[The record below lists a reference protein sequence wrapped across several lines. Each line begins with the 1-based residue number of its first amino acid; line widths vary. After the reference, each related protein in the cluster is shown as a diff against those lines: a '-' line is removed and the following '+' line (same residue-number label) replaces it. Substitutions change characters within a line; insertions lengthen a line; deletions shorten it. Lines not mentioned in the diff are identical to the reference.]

1 MKPFQ
6 FRSPDEWRAVLLALP
21 DPSFFELLR
30 GVFGNIKTPFNKQRL
45 MADLGAFLTR
55 VEIQDAVRAYFDAE
69 DHRIIAAVGALD
81 EPEPEDLERFFA
93 GEYTPLELHT
103 LLLNLEERLILYRF
117 SDDGKRRLAL
127 NPLLAPVLAPLVADK
142 ALLFP
147 SEAAPPSA
155 LEAAPLDG
163 PAAPRRV
170 DDRILAA
177 LLAFM
182 NGAGDF
188 FKAEGGV
195 RKKVLEEGAA
205 VFPATPWETLIG
217 GLEAAGLAARGEG
230 RLTPDAGR
238 LAAFQRLS
246 FRERLEY
253 WAAGIYTCLQD
264 VRHFQPLRIQALAR
278 FIRQFT
284 AAAAPGRRYPLKT
297 LRRLASI
304 VEREAASATAYPQ
317 DRTVAPGIAAGEF
330 ERFLEALEITGLLR
344 LSGPGRWIR
353 GDDSAPREASGP
365 VIAMDS
371 PFSCILFPEIPCADA
386 LLLASFCSAREAATV
401 VRFEITRE
409 SAVRGFNQGLTAQGI
424 LENLERLSG
433 GPADQNLAWTLK
445 DWGDR
450 YAAVSLHQGT
460 VLILSEDRRYL
471 ARAEPLASLV
481 SAVLGPGIYL
491 LSVPDREAAAHALG
505 KAGIDIIAR
514 PITAPPRS
522 IGLSAS
528 PYPPARLNRFQSA
541 AAEDRSFTEGAGP
554 ALSEEPEP
562 AGGHAEAYKERFRSA
577 LGKLMLSKP
586 EQDELAGRI
595 DRRIILSESQLS
607 GGAARSEKM
616 EAKNL
621 DYVGKIAL
629 AKQAIALKSYVEIL
643 AFNGGGDLARIFG
656 VPEGLEKLNG
666 ETILALKPLSGAAFP
681 EDQAGAKGRDASSGA
696 KAAGETLK
704 LPLGK
709 IHLLRRIR
717 QSIFDG

>member
-21 DPSFFELLR
+21 DHSFFELLR

-45 MADLGAFLTR
+45 MADLGAFLSR
-55 VEIQDAVRAYFDAE
+55 VEIQDTIRVYFDAE

-81 EPEPEDLERFFA
+81 EPGTEDLERFFA

-127 NPLLAPVLAPLVADK
+127 NPLLAPVLAPLIADR

-147 SEAAPPSA
+147 SEAAPPAA

-163 PAAPRRV
+163 PAALRRV

-182 NGAGDF
+182 SGAGDF

-205 VFPATPWETLIG
+205 VFLSAPWETLIG
-217 GLEAAGLAARGEG
+217 GLEAAGLAACGEG

-238 LAAFQRLS
+238 LEAFQRLS
-246 FRERLEY
+246 FQERMEY
-253 WAAGIYTCLQD
+253 WAAGIYTYLQG
-264 VRHFQPLRIQALAR
+264 VRHFQPSRIQALAQL
-278 FIRQFT
+278 IRQFT
-284 AAAAPGRRYPLKT
+284 AAAAPGRRYPLTT

-304 VEREAASATAYPQ
+304 VDREAGDQTA
-317 DRTVAPGIAAGEF
+317 APGIEAGEF

-344 LSGPGRWIR
+344 LSGPRRWIR
-353 GDDSAPREASGP
+353 GDDSAPQETSGP

-401 VRFEITRE
+401 VRFEINRE
-409 SAVRGFNQGLTAQGI
+409 SAVRGFNLGLTAQGI
-424 LENLERLSG
+424 LETLERLSR
-433 GPADQNLAWTLK
+433 GPADQNFAWTLK

-471 ARAEPLASLV
+471 AGAEPLASLV

-491 LSVPDREAAAHALG
+491 LSVPSREAAAHALA
-505 KAGIDIIAR
+505 KAGIDIIAQ
-514 PITAPPRS
+514 PVAAPPRRT
-522 IGLSAS
+522 GPGAS
-528 PYPPARLNRFQSA
+528 PYPPARPRRFESP
-541 AAEDRSFTEGAGP
+541 AAEDRFFTEEAASAP
-554 ALSEEPEP
+554 SEEPKP
-562 AGGHAEAYKERFRSA
+562 AGEYAGAYKERFRSA
-577 LGKLMLSKP
+577 LGKLMLSKQ

-607 GGAARSEKM
+607 AGAARSEKM

-643 AFNGGGDLARIFG
+643 AFNGSGDLDRIFG
-656 VPEGLEKLNG
+656 VPDGLEKLNG
-666 ETILALKPLSGAAFP
+666 ETILALKPLPGAAFP

-696 KAAGETLK
+696 KAAGESLK